1 MKKTLMLTL
10 PEPLKAAANHGE
22 LSHSFIVMTTAEVE
36 RCVHAY
42 SVGEGKGHDVICYAF
57 SLLNMESAYSD
68 IHTVSACIN
77 NGIIFKRNLC

>member
-1 MKKTLMLTL
+1 MYYGFFYTSWGGEAMKKTLVLTL
-10 PEPLKAAANHGE
+10 PEALEPAVNHGE

-57 SLLNMESAYSD
+57 SLLNMD
-68 IHTVSACIN
+68 QCL
-77 NGIIFKRNLC
+77 F